1 LRSETGEE
9 RGFLECRVATADDGD
24 VLVAEEESITGGAP
38 AHTVT
43 GQLLLIG
50 QTELAIGRTGR
61 QDHFLGRVKG
71 TKGSYD
77 LMGSGVV
84 LHIGGVHEF
93 AACGHGTGDDD
104 R

>member
-1 LRSETGEE
+1 PAPPHVSPVSLHDALPIVDERDLRSETGEE

-61 QDHFLGRVKG
+61 QDHCLGRVTG
-71 TKGSYD
+71 TQGSFD
-77 LMGSGVV
+77 LM
-84 LHIGGVHEF
+84 
-93 AACGHGTGDDD
+93 
-104 R
+104 